1 MGSSREERTVV
12 SGPFIE
18 RIIRRP
24 YLTIFLVWLLVYIP
38 LSLLVDSQFP
48 EDTRTY
54 QLGQE
59 NETNRIGNTT
69 IFMHDEKGIVL
80 IMNLSSGSERIEV
93 QVEDGYIPLDLEI
106 EGKGKLY
113 TSDEY
118 DARRT
123 WKLGWDKVQ
132 FVQGSQNIS
141 FSVDVAG
148 EGRVTVLNRD
158 RGNTI
163 LEGKTLY
170 RDVPTHEPPLSNV
183 FWTIPCL
190 MGGSSLAFRLFMGLF
205 ILLSAMV
212 LMMGWNE
219 EGKFR
224 MVSIGGLV
232 LLNPLSLY
240 SAIGVVQNSAIL
252 LFLVSLALTLYK
264 LRKRFWSSLA
274 VGLGMA
280 TGLFPALLIPGL
292 LAERDE
298 LYRRA
303 FRSLVA
309 LFLGIT
315 PILIIRSFEPQGVD
329 HFLRFYLTGGL
340 GHHLQ
345 GISIWRFL
353 SQVGLPSFVILPGL
367 LLFSLYLLN
376 ITIRKKRLGLFFTG
390 LLLTLLFLTM
400 YPNIPAGSFLIP
412 LAFVPFFWELK
423 FLRNLILVLGTL
435 SVIIDVFVRVGLDRD
450 YLIMGPFLISLSMI
464 CILIYLIFKVLGS
477 HMRYENRL
485 GYTKY

>member
-1 MGSSREERTVV
+1 MGSRREERTVM

-18 RIIRRP
+18 RILRRP
-24 YLTIFLVWLLVYIP
+24 YTTIFLLWLLVYVP
-38 LSLLVDSQFP
+38 LSFLVDSQFP

-69 IFMHDEKGIVL
+69 IFMRDERGMVL

-106 EGKGKLY
+106 EGMGKLY

-123 WKLGWDKVQ
+123 WKMGWDKVQ
-132 FVQGSQNIS
+132 FVQGTQNIS

-190 MGGSSLAFRLFMGLF
+190 MGGTSLTFRLYMGLF

-212 LMMGWNE
+212 LMRGWKE
-219 EGKFR
+219 DGKFR
-224 MVSIGGLV
+224 MVYIGGLV
-232 LLNPLSLY
+232 LLNPLSIY
-240 SAIGVVQNSAIL
+240 SALGIVQNSAIL
-252 LFLVSLALTLYK
+252 LFLVSSALTLYK
-264 LRKRFWSSLA
+264 LRRRLWASLA
-274 VGLGMA
+274 VGIGMS

-292 LAERDE
+292 MAERDE

-303 FRSLVA
+303 FRTLIALVI
-309 LFLGIT
+309 GIV
-315 PILIIRSFEPQGVD
+315 PIIVIRSFEPEGVD
-329 HFLRFYLTGGL
+329 HFLGFYLTGGG
-340 GHHLQ
+340 GHSLQ
-345 GISIWRFL
+345 GVSIWRLL

-367 LLFSLYLLN
+367 LLFSVFMLN
-376 ITIRKKRLGLFFTG
+376 ITVRKKRLGMFFTG
-390 LLLTLLFLTM
+390 LLLTLLFLTL
-400 YPNIPAGSFLIP
+400 YPNIHAGAFLLP
-412 LAFVPFFWELK
+412 LAFVPFFWELT
-423 FLRNLILVLGTL
+423 FLRNLVLVLGSV
-435 SVIIDVFVRVGLDRD
+435 SVIIDLLIRLGFVEG
-450 YLIMGPFLISLSMI
+450 YLIMVPFLLSLGVL
-464 CILIYLIFKVLGS
+464 CVLVHLIVKVLGS